1 MDKIGLLEEILKKL
15 NIYIDEDQK
24 SKFAKYYSLLLEKNK
39 VMNLT
44 RITDEEEII
53 IKHFA
58 DSLMIGQVADMNKV
72 ESLIDVGT
80 GAGFPGIP
88 IKIMWPEIKVTLL
101 DSLDKRVGFLK
112 EVIEELDLEGIE
124 AVHGRAEDFG
134 QDADYRESFDLCVS
148 RAVADLSVLS
158 EYCIPFV
165 KEQGEFISYKADD
178 SEEEIHNAR
187 TAIETLGGNLER
199 IATETIPGTNINR
212 QFAVIRKIEKTDSKY
227 PRKAGKPSKKPLK

>member
-1 MDKIGLLEEILKKL
+1 MDKIRLLEDSLKKL
-15 NIYIDEDQK
+15 NISIDEDQK
-24 SKFAKYYSLLLEKNK
+24 SKFSKYYSLLLEKNK

-53 IKHFA
+53 IKHFV
-58 DSLMIGQVADMNKV
+58 DSLMIAKVAEMEKV

-101 DSLDKRVGFLK
+101 DSLDKRVGFLQ
-112 EVIEELDLEGIE
+112 EVIEELNLEGAKAI
-124 AVHGRAEDFG
+124 HGRAEDLG
-134 QDADYRESFDLCVS
+134 QDDNYRGKFDLCAS

-165 KEQGEFISYKADD
+165 KEQGEFVSYKADG
-178 SEEEIHNAR
+178 SEEEIHNAKN
-187 TAIETLGGNLER
+187 AIEVLGGCLER
-199 IATETIPGTNINR
+199 IATETIPGTDIKR

-227 PRKAGKPSKKPLK
+227 PRKPGKPSKKPL

>member
-1 MDKIGLLEEILKKL
+1 
-15 NIYIDEDQK
+15 
-24 SKFAKYYSLLLEKNK
+24 
-39 VMNLT
+39 MNLT

-53 IKHFA
+53 TKHFV
-58 DSLMIGQVADMNKV
+58 DSLMIAKVVDMEKV

-101 DSLDKRVGFLK
+101 DSLDKRVGFLQ
-112 EVIEELDLEGIE
+112 EVIEELDLEGAKAI
-124 AVHGRAEDFG
+124 HGRAEDFG
-134 QDADYRESFDLCVS
+134 QDDNYREKFDLCVS

-165 KEQGEFISYKADD
+165 KEQGEFISYKADG
-178 SEEEIHNAR
+178 SEEEIHNAKN
-187 TAIETLGGNLER
+187 AIEVLGGCLER
-199 IATETIPGTNINR
+199 IATETIPGTNIKR

-227 PRKAGKPSKKPLK
+227 PRKAGKPSKKPL

>member
-1 MDKIGLLEEILKKL
+1 MDKIRLLEDSLKKL
-15 NIYIDEDQK
+15 NISIDEDQK
-24 SKFAKYYSLLLEKNK
+24 SKFSKYYSLLLEKNK

-53 IKHFA
+53 TKHFV
-58 DSLMIGQVADMNKV
+58 DSLMIAKVVDMEKV

-101 DSLDKRVGFLK
+101 DSLDKRVGFLQ
-112 EVIEELDLEGIE
+112 EVIEELDLEGAKAI
-124 AVHGRAEDFG
+124 HGRAEDFG
-134 QDADYRESFDLCVS
+134 QDDNYREKFDLCAS

-165 KEQGEFISYKADD
+165 KEQGEFISYKADG
-178 SEEEIHNAR
+178 SEEEIHNAKN
-187 TAIETLGGNLER
+187 AIEVLGGSLER
-199 IATETIPGTNINR
+199 IATETIPGTDIKR

-227 PRKAGKPSKKPLK
+227 PRKAGKPSKKPL

>member
-1 MDKIGLLEEILKKL
+1 
-15 NIYIDEDQK
+15 
-24 SKFAKYYSLLLEKNK
+24 
-39 VMNLT
+39 MNLT

-53 IKHFA
+53 TKHFV
-58 DSLMIGQVADMNKV
+58 DSLMIAKVVDMEKV

-101 DSLDKRVGFLK
+101 DSLDKRVGFLQ
-112 EVIEELDLEGIE
+112 EVIEELDLEGAKAI
-124 AVHGRAEDFG
+124 HGRAEDFG
-134 QDADYRESFDLCVS
+134 QDDNYREKFDLCAS

-165 KEQGEFISYKADD
+165 KEQGEFISYKADG
-178 SEEEIHNAR
+178 SEEEIHNAKN
-187 TAIETLGGNLER
+187 AIEVLGGSLER
-199 IATETIPGTNINR
+199 IATETIPGTDIKR

-227 PRKAGKPSKKPLK
+227 PRKAGKPSKKPL

>member
-1 MDKIGLLEEILKKL
+1 MDKIRLLEDSLKKL
-15 NIYIDEDQK
+15 NISIDEDQK
-24 SKFAKYYSLLLEKNK
+24 SKFSKYYSLLLEKNK

-53 IKHFA
+53 TKHFV
-58 DSLMIGQVADMNKV
+58 DSLMIAKVVDMEKV

-101 DSLDKRVGFLK
+101 DSLDKRVGFLQ
-112 EVIEELDLEGIE
+112 EVIEELDLEGAKAI
-124 AVHGRAEDFG
+124 HGRAEDLG
-134 QDADYRESFDLCVS
+134 QDDNYRGKFDLCAS

-165 KEQGEFISYKADD
+165 KEQGEFVSYKADG
-178 SEEEIHNAR
+178 SEEEIHNAKN
-187 TAIETLGGNLER
+187 AIEVLGGCLER
-199 IATETIPGTNINR
+199 IATETIPGTDIKR

-227 PRKAGKPSKKPLK
+227 PRKPGKPSKKPL

>member
-1 MDKIGLLEEILKKL
+1 MDKIRLLEDCLEKL
-15 NIYIDEDQK
+15 NISIDEDQK
-24 SKFAKYYSLLLEKNK
+24 SKFEKYYSLLLEKNK

-44 RITDEEEII
+44 RITDEREII
-53 IKHFA
+53 IKHFV
-58 DSLMIGQVADMNKV
+58 DSLMICKVIEMDKV

-88 IKIMWPEIKVTLL
+88 IKIMWPNTKVTLL

-134 QDADYRESFDLCVS
+134 QDADYRGQFDLCVS
-148 RAVADLSVLS
+148 RAVANLATLS
-158 EYCIPFV
+158 EYCVPFV
-165 KEQGEFISYKADD
+165 KDQGIFVSYKADESD
-178 SEEEIHNAR
+178 EEINEAKAAIEILGGTIENVSEEV
-187 TAIETLGGNLER
+187 
-199 IATETIPGTNINR
+199 IPGDEIKR
-212 QFAVIRKIEKTDSKY
+212 KLVVIRKVEKTDSKY